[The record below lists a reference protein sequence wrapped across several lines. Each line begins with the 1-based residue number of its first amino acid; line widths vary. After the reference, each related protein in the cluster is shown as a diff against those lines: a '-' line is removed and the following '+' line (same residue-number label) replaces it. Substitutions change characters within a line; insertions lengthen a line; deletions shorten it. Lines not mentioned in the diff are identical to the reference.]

1 MITILFFQFVI
12 VVSLVVASRQRLEN
26 ALPVACFFLVL
37 MPLESR
43 IVIPGLFDFNTMRV
57 TLITLLLLYCSRQD
71 QAIDDPIPLKWLM
84 FLYVGWAILST
95 VFSLSFATSA
105 KQLISQVLEYFL
117 LYYLFIK
124 IISDVQTIYNIVFA
138 MSLAIGLC
146 CIFGLFEAYAHW
158 SILSIFPSNFWTSH
172 DGGTDP
178 LYIEQGRGLRILA
191 TFPHP
196 ILFGDALT
204 MSIPLTLYLLS
215 IWEVRWQRGLLWVG
229 ALLMFWAIYKTS
241 SRGPWV
247 VTGISCTLLFFIV
260 RNRVRKYLAT
270 IAFVLVIILIARPG
284 IRDTI
289 EGLYDSTSDASS
301 PIGSSYMYRG
311 ALTTAVTNAATA
323 SPERALFGYGLGT
336 FRQLGLDIDFL
347 HEVRHWHTCDN
358 NWDLFLYETGYV
370 GLFLIS
376 ILLAKPLL
384 IAVQSYRHLPRPE
397 NAFSG
402 VLFITLAGFYFSLMT
417 VAGYNWGQQ
426 GYMAWILISLT
437 ICFPRVLL
445 KDKGLEEQSDEES
458 RGLNEEYELYIA

>member
-1 MITILFFQFVI
+1 MIIIVFLQFVI
-12 VVSLVVASRQRLEN
+12 VVSLIKASRRGLEN
-26 ALPVACFFLVL
+26 ALPVASFFLVL

-43 IVIPGLFDFNTMRV
+43 IVIPGMFDFNTMR
-57 TLITLLLLYCSRQD
+57 ITLLTLLVLYFFKRDSGTD
-71 QAIDDPIPLKWLM
+71 EPVPLKWLM
-84 FLYVGWAILST
+84 FFYVGWEILST
-95 VFSLSFATSA
+95 FYSLSFATSV

-117 LYYLFIK
+117 LYFIFVK
-124 IISDVQTIYNIVFA
+124 TISSVQTIYKVAFA
-138 MSLAIGLC
+138 MSLAIGIC
-146 CIFGLFEAYAHW
+146 CVFGLFEAYAHW
-158 SILSIFPSNFWTSH
+158 SILSIFPSAFWTSH
-172 DGGTDP
+172 DGGTGP

-204 MSIPLTLYLLS
+204 ISIPITLYLLS
-215 IWEVRWQRGLLWVG
+215 IWQVRWQRNLLWVCG
-229 ALLMFWAIYKTS
+229 LLMFWAIYKTS

-247 VTGISCTLLFFIV
+247 VTGVSCALLFFLA
-260 RNRVRKYLAT
+260 RNKVRKYL
-270 IAFVLVIILIARPG
+270 FVIGMVLLVILIARPG
-284 IRDTI
+284 IWQTI
-289 EGLYDSTSDASS
+289 EGLYDSTSDANS

-311 ALTTAVTNAATA
+311 ALTSAVTNAASA
-323 SPERALFGYGLGT
+323 EPQRVLFGYGLGT
-336 FRQLGLDIDFL
+336 FRTLGLDIDFL
-347 HEVRHWHTCDN
+347 HEVRRWYTCDN

-384 IAVQSYRHLPRPE
+384 IAFRSYRKLPKPH

-437 ICFPRVLL
+437 ICCPRVLL
-445 KDKGLEEQSDEES
+445 HEASSEEASHQES
-458 RGLNEEYELYIA
+458 RVLNEQYAFHVA